1 MPFYAYIKIPGVGN
15 TESTDLYYGKDWI
28 PVRSYDLDSG
38 GNNEGISQK
47 KPKNLGS
54 ESDKMAWGH
63 LSALRRRHDDEINDG
78 GVNNLFG
85 DDDSTAWIADLQ
97 QMEGRMTEL
106 AEGGGMT
113 ITKLMDTVTPK
124 LHQFC
129 MECAHGGDRGAF
141 LKGNVELHICRE
153 VEKDGKP
160 EPQLFMAYLLEN
172 CGIASVN
179 INASDSANLS
189 ETVAISF
196 QKITTATNFD
206 GADWF
211 CKSWDMVRGEEA
223 STNWKPVRPPKS
235 QI

>member
-1 MPFYAYIKIPGVGN
+1 MPFYAYIKIPEVGN

-28 PVRSYDLDSG
+28 PVLSYNLDSG
-38 GNNEGISQK
+38 ESNEGISPK
-47 KPKNLGS
+47 KPKDS
-54 ESDKMAWGH
+54 DSKSDKMAWGH
-63 LSALRRRHDDEINDG
+63 LSALRKRHDDEINDG
-78 GVNNLFG
+78 GVSDLFG
-85 DDDSTAWIADLQ
+85 DDDSTAWSDDLRK
-97 QMEGRMTEL
+97 MEDRMTKL
-106 AEGGGMT
+106 AEGCDMK

-124 LHQFC
+124 LHQFY
-129 MECAHGGDRGAF
+129 MECAHGKDSDAF

-153 VEKDGKP
+153 AEKDGEP
-160 EPQLFMAYLLEN
+160 ETQLFMAYLLEN
-172 CGIASVN
+172 CSITSVH
-179 INASDSANLS
+179 IEVSDTNLS